1 MLPTKPIASRVIN
14 GKTVL
19 ASLVTDAFERN
30 SRKATAA
37 STSLIALALG
47 ACGSGSSTTSST
59 KLTLTKSGDT
69 YSSTSVAGFSLADSS
84 VAKYDIA
91 NASSNSYTID
101 LAADGAGV
109 LEFDFADA
117 GDAVVLNAGSKVTG
131 FTTLKVTD
139 GTLDATNADLSSIT
153 RVEVA
158 SGIKISLAQ
167 VKSIP
172 TIVANSA
179 TSEITIEVASEAE
192 ATELVTLLTAGTVKV
207 FGDTNPIKMVASE
220 TATVTAE
227 TLTTKV
233 AETATSVKTV
243 AEAPADTSTA
253 TTDTTTTTTD
263 TTTTTTTTTSSGE
276 AAPTIFAVSDEGSGA
291 YTVDSGYGLV
301 TVTSANSRYVFDPVD
316 GASVSRVIADVNSL
330 SVGGSLSGAA
340 AVLDGETI
348 TGAGSVAI
356 TELEGD
362 AAADLSNITVS
373 GTKTIAVTDDVTF
386 TGDLGSSFATTVS
399 SGKTMTASAV
409 IVAGQDID
417 GAGSLTITG
426 GATVDTNLTNIDVTG
441 TLSFDSNTIAIT
453 AAKTLTLDAVQA
465 ALATSGISGSGNLT
479 VTDDGGSVAQTVKS
493 TVDATGVKTIDV
505 GSGDDIID
513 VGVAANVDTN
523 DTFDG
528 GAGSD
533 TIKITADSNSTGA
546 VLDDLVDINIITM
559 VADSAKT
566 AKVTIT
572 YTSANT
578 DALVINASALT
589 GGTANFS
596 LVATDAE
603 AAGAYTVTGTAG
615 ADTIKVGAG
624 ADIIEAGA
632 GVDNIHVDDSSTT
645 DTIIFNSVKGTSS
658 DSIRVDGDNNEDIGQ
673 DTLHDLQNDDVIL
686 VKITNVDDFEH
697 LDDVAIGTSTGTTY
711 DGTAAGSFL
720 ATSVLIDVDG
730 GTGWDDA
737 DDIVFNL
744 TSADSTFNNDTTVEA
759 IMKYELTADAT
770 GSTMTGGAKADTIT
784 GGAGVDNI
792 TGAAGGDTIVLGGAS
807 SGADVVKYT
816 ATAQTFTGLITS
828 GSTALTGI
836 DVITGAMAGDKLDLS
851 STSLGSSATYV
862 AAGSVG
868 TAVLGGSA
876 SKGDVALVRGTYD
889 SSTTKFTAGT
899 ASGDD
904 DYLVNWAVAATSS
917 ASASEAIVFMDI
929 AGTVSLTESSEVYTI
944 AVA

>member
-1 MLPTKPIASRVIN
+1 
-14 GKTVL
+14 
-19 ASLVTDAFERN
+19 
-30 SRKATAA
+30 
-37 STSLIALALG
+37 
-47 ACGSGSSTTSST
+47 
-59 KLTLTKSGDT
+59 
-69 YSSTSVAGFSLADSS
+69 
-84 VAKYDIA
+84 VAKYDVA

-101 LAADGAGV
+101 LAADGAGA

-167 VKSIP
+167 VKNIP

-220 TATVTAE
+220 TATVTAD

-243 AEAPADTSTA
+243 AEAPADTSSTTA
-253 TTDTTTTTTD
+253 DSTTTTETT
-263 TTTTTTTTTSSGE
+263 TTTTTTTTTSGE
-276 AAPTIFAVSDEGSGA
+276 AAPLIFAVSDEGSGA
-291 YTVDSGYGLV
+291 YTVDSGFGLV
-301 TVTSANSRYVFDPVD
+301 TVTSSDTRYVFDPVD
-316 GASVSRVIADVNSL
+316 GAAVSRVIASVNSL
-330 SVGGSLSGAA
+330 SVAGSLSGAA
-340 AVLDGETI
+340 VVLDGETI
-348 TGAGSVAI
+348 SGSGGVAI
-356 TELEGD
+356 TALEGD
-362 AAADLSNITVS
+362 AAADLSNITAS

-386 TGDLGSSFATTVS
+386 TGDMGSSFATTVS

-417 GAGSLTITG
+417 GAGNLTITG
-426 GATVDTNLTNIDVTG
+426 GATVNTNLTNIDVTG

-479 VTDDGGSVAQTVKS
+479 VTDDGGSVAQTIKS

-513 VGVAANVDTN
+513 VGVTANIDTN

-533 TIKITADSNSTGA
+533 TIKITADSDTTGA
-546 VLDDLVDINIITM
+546 VLDDLVDINTITM

-566 AKVTIT
+566 AKLTIT

-578 DALVINASALT
+578 DALVINAAALT

-596 LVATDAE
+596 LVATDTE
-603 AAGAYTVTGTAG
+603 ATGAYTVTGTAG
-615 ADTIKVGAG
+615 ADTLKVGAG
-624 ADIIEAGA
+624 ADIVEGGA

-658 DSIRVDGDNNEDIGQ
+658 DSIMVDGANNEDIGQ
-673 DTLHDLQNDDVIL
+673 DVIHDLQNDDVIL
-686 VKITNVDDFEH
+686 AKITNVDDFEH
-697 LDDVAIGTSTGTTY
+697 LDDVTIGTNTGSTY
-711 DGTAAGSFL
+711 DGSVAGSFN
-720 ATSVLIDVDG
+720 SNVIIIDVDG

-737 DDIVFNL
+737 DDIIITL
-744 TSADSTFNNDTTVEA
+744 TSADSTFNNDATVEA
-759 IMKYELTADAT
+759 VMQYQLTADT
-770 GSTMTGGAKADTIT
+770 DGSTMTGGAKADTIT

-792 TGAAGGDTIVLGGAS
+792 TGAAGADAIVLGGAS
-807 SGADVVKYT
+807 SGNDVVKYT
-816 ATAQTFTGLITS
+816 AAAQTFTGLITS

-836 DVITGAMAGDKLDLS
+836 DVITGAMAGDTLDLS
-851 STSLGSSATYV
+851 STNLGSSTNYV

-868 TAVLGGSA
+868 TAVLDGSA
-876 SKGDVALVRGTYD
+876 SQGAVALVRGTYD

-929 AGTVSLTESSEVYTI
+929 AGTVSVTESSDVYTI